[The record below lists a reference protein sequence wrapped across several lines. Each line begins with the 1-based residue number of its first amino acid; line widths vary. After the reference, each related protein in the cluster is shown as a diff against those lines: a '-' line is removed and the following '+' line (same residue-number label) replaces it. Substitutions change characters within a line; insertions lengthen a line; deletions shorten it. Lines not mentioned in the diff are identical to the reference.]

1 MLSRADSD
9 TVDPVE
15 LSSILQVLGLS
26 GERAAVE
33 RLLRAAGDAG
43 APEDWRRLAAALA
56 RWLTAEVPAPAALLR
71 RSGANGP
78 LVLGIAGAQGSGKS
92 TLAAELVRCLG
103 AAGARAVACSLDDF
117 YLSRAQRAELAV
129 RVHPLLATRGVP
141 GTHDV
146 ALLGAVIEALAR
158 PGRVALPV
166 FDKSTDDPRP
176 PGDWRCVDAP
186 LDVFVLEGWCVGA
199 LPEPEAALAEPVNDL
214 EAREDAEGTWRR
226 WVNSQLAG
234 PYQALW
240 QRLHA
245 LVYLQIPGF
254 DAVLRWRGMQEQ
266 EIAPARRMSDVQL
279 TRFVAHYQRLTLSML
294 RHLPAHA
301 ELTARLDDHHRLA
314 ELRLNA

>member
-1 MLSRADSD
+1 MLSRTDSD
-9 TVDPVE
+9 TVDAVE
-15 LSSILQVLGLS
+15 LSSILQALGLS

-33 RLLRAAGDAG
+33 RLMREGADPG

-56 RWLTAEVPAPAALLR
+56 RLLTAEVPAAAALPR

-78 LVLGIAGAQGSGKS
+78 LALGIAGAQGSGKS

-117 YLSRAQRAELAV
+117 YLSRAQRAELAAH
-129 RVHPLLATRGVP
+129 VHPLLATRGVP

-146 ALLGAVIEALAR
+146 VLLGEVIEALAR

-176 PGDWRCVDAP
+176 PAEWRSVDAP
-186 LDVFVLEGWCVGA
+186 VDVFVLEGWCVGA
-199 LPEPEAALAEPVNDL
+199 VPEPEAALGAPVNDL
-214 EAREDAEGTWRR
+214 EAHEDAQGTWRR
-226 WVNSQLAG
+226 WVNAQLAG
-234 PYQALW
+234 PYQVLW

-254 DAVLRWRGMQEQ
+254 DAVLRWRGLQEQ
-266 EIAPARRMSDVQL
+266 EIAPARRMSDAQL

-294 RHLPAHA
+294 RYLPARA

-314 ELRLNA
+314 ELRLKA